1 MTLGCSWRT
10 FGLDAQSQFA
20 LTVFFSKGCSS
31 HETRFCLWM
40 TVEKWSAG
48 PQVTYTNGQGSRDQP
63 VGLGVG
69 VVRPDTGVYDDRYFL
84 SRGESLGMSIIQVNH
99 IQSNCRSRFSALIDM
114 SDVTKTDAEE
124 RDSNFLTRALAAF
137 CVAALA
143 KVDDTTAANSVV
155 DEYHDDGIDAFY
167 FDRVEHVAYLVQTK
181 WIKNGGGSVD
191 VGSVLKFLRGFNH
204 FLEGKLDQLGPRMQK
219 KSQEMQEVV
228 ADSHAKFVL
237 VIGYTGKPALS
248 AEVQAPI
255 DQLLQDL
262 NDDGDFVSV
271 AVLKQKELHGVVEQL
286 ALGASIDL
294 TILLQEYGV
303 VREPYRA
310 YYGQINVEDILA
322 WGKFGDHLY
331 HKNIRGFKGS
341 TEVNDS
347 IVKTVRDSPD
357 NFLSFNN
364 GITLLCTKIEKQ
376 PLGGRTRSSG
386 VFECK
391 GASVVNGA
399 QTVGSVISAL
409 STPPTSSSA
418 RVMIRLIS
426 LEDCPPDFGFDVTR
440 ATNTQNRIEKRDFAA
455 LDTEQSR
462 LRSEMFLSLNKEYVF
477 RTGDIPP
484 TPDAGCTLDEAAV
497 ALACAQPDITY
508 CMIAKREVSRL
519 YDDIEKAPYKVL
531 FNSSLSAVRMWR
543 AVEALRIVD
552 GWLKVAAATRDGK
565 DKLVAIHGNRMV
577 LYLIF
582 RKSGEALFD
591 ASQIDVTEAKT
602 SVDDCIDAITAQ
614 ILIEYSTSY
623 PAQLFK
629 NITKCKRIAAA
640 II

>member
-1 MTLGCSWRT
+1 
-10 FGLDAQSQFA
+10 
-20 LTVFFSKGCSS
+20 
-31 HETRFCLWM
+31 
-40 TVEKWSAG
+40 
-48 PQVTYTNGQGSRDQP
+48 
-63 VGLGVG
+63 
-69 VVRPDTGVYDDRYFL
+69 
-84 SRGESLGMSIIQVNH
+84 MSIIQVNH
-99 IQSNCRSRFSALIDM
+99 IQSNCRSRFSTLIDM
-114 SDVTKTDAEE
+114 SDVTKLDPDE
-124 RDSNFLTRALAAF
+124 RDANFLTRALAAF

-143 KVDDTTAANSVV
+143 RVDDTTGANSVV

-167 FDRVEHVAYLVQTK
+167 FDRTEHIAYLVQSK
-181 WIKNGGGSVD
+181 WIRNGGGSLEL
-191 VGSVLKFLRGFNH
+191 GAVLKFLQGFNH
-204 FLEGKLDQLGPRMQK
+204 FLEGKHDQLGPKMQK
-219 KSQEMQEVV
+219 KSQEIQEVV

-262 NDDGDFVSV
+262 NDDGDFVSLT
-271 AVLKQKELHGVVEQL
+271 VLKQKELHDVVEQL

-294 TILLQEYGV
+294 PILLHEYGI

-331 HKNIRGFKGS
+331 HKNIRGFKGN

-347 IVKTVRDSPD
+347 IVKTIKDSPD
-357 NFLSFNN
+357 NFLYFNN

-376 PLGGRTRSSG
+376 PLGGRTRTSG

-409 STPPTSSSA
+409 SNPPATSSA

-426 LEDCPPDFGFDVTR
+426 LEDCPPDFGSNVTR

-455 LDTEQSR
+455 LDIEQSR

-477 RTGDIPP
+477 RTGDVPP
-484 TPDAGCTLDEAAV
+484 APDIGCTLDEAAV
-497 ALACAQPDITY
+497 ALACANSDISY

-519 YDDIEKAPYKVL
+519 YDDIEKEKAPYKAL
-531 FNSSLSAVRMWR
+531 FNSSLSAMRLWR
-543 AVEALRIVD
+543 AVEVLRVVD

-577 LYLIF
+577 LHVIF
-582 RKSGEALFD
+582 RQLGEKIFD
-591 ASQIDVTEAKT
+591 SPKVDPAEIKIM
-602 SVDDCIDAITAQ
+602 VDDCIDAITAQ
-614 ILIEYSTSY
+614 IMIEYSTSY

-629 NITKCKRIAAA
+629 NINEMQENRGSNDL
-640 II
+640 IIRKSDGGPTAPGLASPRRLFHSLPQLEIRFL